1 LNQVKTELTNKI
13 KELTLEKERALEQV
27 KVKDSTITS
36 QANQIDELTRLRKE
50 LEKSLKEV
58 KIGADSA

>member
-1 LNQVKTELTNKI
+1 MNQVKTELTNKI
-13 KELTLEKERALEQV
+13 KELTLEKERALEQI
-27 KVKDSTITS
+27 KVKDTTINS
-36 QANQIDELTRLRKE
+36 QADQIDELTRLRKE

>member
-1 LNQVKTELTNKI
+1 LNHIKTELTNKI

-27 KVKDSTITS
+27 KVKDATISS
-36 QANQIDELTRLRKE
+36 QADQIDELTRLRKE